1 MLMWKFK
8 ACPRCSGDLF
18 IYRDIDSW
26 NEQCLQC
33 CYWREARDL
42 DELEKQPV
50 LPGEKEGNNEVAARE
65 TR

>member
-33 CYWREARDL
+33 CYWRETRDL
-42 DELEKQPV
+42 DELEKRPV
-50 LPGEKEGNNEVAARE
+50 LTRGRGRE
-65 TR
+65 HPSSSS